1 MRGVFMTGRWFF
13 SKTVRQL
20 SEMCR
25 QMERVINEQ
34 RDLLTQEAIG
44 ALRTAKTEARE
55 AIRSGANKAELKRQ
69 MGKLEETARK
79 WFKPYANPG
88 VRENVK
94 EFLVAVVTILA
105 FTTFFLQLTKIPT
118 GSMQPTLFGITY
130 QDLKGEHS
138 VTLKNGTTLWGDIT
152 SEAGDAITLRQGK
165 EERQIPKNQI
175 AKTDSGEFELPPFW
189 KRFVLYWT
197 TGISYKV
204 LIAPFDGYVRDVGM
218 PQPVFP
224 FIKRQ
229 PVIFSS
235 PDGQRI
241 EKLWIWFPPDER
253 LFATGNPGHAAS
265 GATIFKKG
273 EPIVKARAVAG
284 DHLLVDRFTYNFR
297 RPQRGEI
304 FVFKT
309 KGIEDLQQDVLYIKR
324 LVALPNEKVQI
335 GNDRH
340 LRINGE
346 RLDAATPRFE
356 RVYEGD
362 FHTNSPYIGHVND
375 TVARQFGYSG
385 SIAPLMPDESVV
397 YQVPPKH
404 YLAMGDNTLNSLD
417 SRAWGSVPRENII
430 GKCWFVYWPFTERFG
445 WGYR

>member
-1 MRGVFMTGRWFF
+1 MTIRWFL

-25 QMERVINEQ
+25 QMERVIHEQ
-34 RDLLTQEAIG
+34 RDLLSTEAIG
-44 ALRTAKTEARE
+44 ALNAAKVEARE
-55 AIRSGANKAELKRQ
+55 AIRSGANKGELKRQ

-138 VTLKNGTTLWGDIT
+138 VTLKSGVTMRGQIVSD
-152 SEAGDAITLRQGK
+152 AGDTIKLRTGTD
-165 EERQIPKNQI
+165 EREIPKNQI
-175 AKTDSGEFELPPFW
+175 AKTESGEFEIPPFW
-189 KRFVLYWT
+189 KRFVIYWT
-197 TGISYKV
+197 TGVSYKYLV
-204 LIAPFDGYVRDVGM
+204 APFDGYVRDVGM
-218 PQPVFP
+218 PKAVFP

-235 PDGQRI
+235 PEGRQVT
-241 EKLWIWFPPDER
+241 LWIWFPPDEK
-253 LFATGNPGHAAS
+253 LFLRGNPGGAAE
-265 GATIFKKG
+265 GARIFRKG
-273 EPIVKARAVAG
+273 EEIVKAKAVAG

-297 RPQRGEI
+297 RPKRGEI

-309 KGIEDLQQDVLYIKR
+309 KGIHDIGQQDVLYIKR
-324 LVALPNEKVQI
+324 LVALPGETVQI

-340 LRINGE
+340 LIINGK
-346 RLDAATPRFE
+346 RLDASTPRFE
-356 RVYEGD
+356 RVYEFD
-362 FHTNSPYIGHVND
+362 FVTNSPYIGHVND
-375 TVARQFGYSG
+375 TALRKMGYETHQ
-385 SIAPLMPDESVV
+385 SIAPLMTDEREKYKVG
-397 YQVPPKH
+397 PKH
-404 YLAMGDNTLNSLD
+404 YLAMGDNTLNSAD
-417 SRAWGSVPRENII
+417 SRAWGDVPRENII

>member
-1 MRGVFMTGRWFF
+1 MTIRWFL

-25 QMERVINEQ
+25 QMERVIHEQ
-34 RDLLTQEAIG
+34 RDLLSTEAIG
-44 ALRTAKTEARE
+44 ALNAAKAEARE
-55 AIRSGANKAELKRQ
+55 AIRSGANKGELKRQ

-138 VTLKNGTTLWGDIT
+138 VTLKNGVTMRGQIVSD
-152 SEAGDAITLRQGK
+152 AGDTIKLRTGTDDR
-165 EERQIPKNQI
+165 EIPKNQI
-175 AKTDSGEFELPPFW
+175 AKTESGEFEIPPFW
-189 KRFVLYWT
+189 KRFVIYWT
-197 TGISYKV
+197 TGVSYKYLV
-204 LIAPFDGYVRDVGM
+204 APFDGYVRDVGM
-218 PQPVFP
+218 PKAVFP

-235 PDGQRI
+235 PEGRQVT
-241 EKLWIWFPPDER
+241 LWIWFPPDEK
-253 LFATGNPGHAAS
+253 LFLRGNPGGAAE
-265 GATIFKKG
+265 GARIFRKG
-273 EPIVKARAVAG
+273 EEIVKAKAVAG

-297 RPQRGEI
+297 RPKRGEI

-309 KGIEDLQQDVLYIKR
+309 KGIHDIGQQDVLYIKR
-324 LVALPNEKVQI
+324 LVALPGETVQI

-340 LRINGE
+340 LIINGK
-346 RLDAATPRFE
+346 RLDASTPRFE
-356 RVYEGD
+356 RVYEFD
-362 FHTNSPYIGHVND
+362 FVTNSPYIGHVND
-375 TVARQFGYSG
+375 TALRKMGYETHQ
-385 SIAPLMPDESVV
+385 SIAPLMTDEREKYKVG
-397 YQVPPKH
+397 PKH
-404 YLAMGDNTLNSLD
+404 YLAMGDNTLNSAD
-417 SRAWGSVPRENII
+417 SRAWGDVPRENII

>member
-1 MRGVFMTGRWFF
+1 MTIRWFF

-34 RDLLTQEAIG
+34 RDLLTPEAIA
-44 ALRTAKTEARE
+44 ALGTAKTEARE
-55 AIRSGANKAELKRQ
+55 AIRSGANKGELKRQ

-79 WFKPYANPG
+79 WFKPYASPG

-94 EFLVAVVTILA
+94 EFLVAVVTILS

-130 QDLKGEHS
+130 QDLSGEHS
-138 VTLKNGTTLWGDIT
+138 VTLKNGTTLWGQIT
-152 SEAGDAITLRQGK
+152 SEAGNTIKLKTGQEEREISK
-165 EERQIPKNQI
+165 EEI
-175 AKTDSGEFELPPFW
+175 AETKSGEFQVPPFW
-189 KRFVLYWT
+189 KRFALYWT
-197 TGISYKV
+197 KGISYKYLV
-204 LIAPFDGYVRDVGM
+204 APFDGFVRHVGM
-218 PQPVFP
+218 PKPVFP

-229 PVIFSS
+229 PVEFSS
-235 PDGQRI
+235 PNGDRVTT
-241 EKLWIWFPPDER
+241 LWIWFPPDER
-253 LFATGNPGHAAS
+253 LFNPGNPGFAATGKMIRK
-265 GATIFKKG
+265 GA
-273 EPIVKARAVAG
+273 PIVKAKSVAG

-297 RPQRGEI
+297 HPKRGEI

-309 KGIEDLQQDVLYIKR
+309 KGIQALQQDVLYIKR
-324 LVALPNEKVQI
+324 LVALPGEKVQI

-346 RLDAATPRFE
+346 RLDSSTPRFE
-356 RVYEGD
+356 HVYEAELPGK
-362 FHTNSPYIGHVND
+362 TNSPYLGHVND
-375 TVARQFGYSG
+375 FVARQMGYG
-385 SIAPLMPDESVV
+385 GPLAPLLSEERMVH
-397 YQVPPKH
+397 QVGPKH
-404 YLAMGDNTLNSLD
+404 YLAMGDNTMNSLD
-417 SRAWGSVPRENII
+417 SRAWGDVPRENII

>member
-1 MRGVFMTGRWFF
+1 MTIRWFF

-25 QMERVINEQ
+25 QMERVLNEQ
-34 RDLLTQEAIG
+34 RDLLTMEAIT
-44 ALRTAKTEARE
+44 ALRAARLEARE
-55 AIRSGANKAELKRQ
+55 AIRNGANTAELKRQ
-69 MGKLEETARK
+69 MGKLEEAARK

-88 VRENVK
+88 VRDNVK

-130 QDLKGEHS
+130 QDLKGEHA
-138 VTLKNGTTLWGDIT
+138 VTLKNGTTLWGQIVSD
-152 SEAGDAITLRQGK
+152 AGGTIKLRTGS
-165 EERQIPKNQI
+165 EEREIPKDQV
-175 AKTDSGEFELPPFW
+175 AETKSGEFQVPPFW
-189 KRFVLYWT
+189 KRIALYWT
-197 TGISYKV
+197 TGISYKYLV
-204 LIAPFDGYVRDVGM
+204 APFDGYVRDVGM
-218 PQPVFP
+218 PKPVFP

-229 PVIFSS
+229 PVVFSS
-235 PDGQRI
+235 PDGQRR
-241 EKLWIWFPPDER
+241 ETLWIWFPPDEK
-253 LFATGNPGHAAS
+253 LFNFGNPGYAAS
-265 GATIFKKG
+265 GGRIFKQG
-273 EPIVKARAVAG
+273 EAIVKAKSVAG

-297 RPQRGEI
+297 HPKRGEI

-309 KGIEDLQQDVLYIKR
+309 KGIEDLHQQDVLYIKR
-324 LVALPNEKVQI
+324 LVALPNEKVQV

-340 LRINGE
+340 LIINGE
-346 RLDAATPRFE
+346 RLDAGTPRFE
-356 RVYEGD
+356 RVYEAELPGHSD
-362 FHTNSPYIGHVND
+362 SPYLGHVNEYA
-375 TVARQFGYSG
+375 ARQLGYSG
-385 SIAPLMPDESVV
+385 PIAPLMPDEKTV
-397 YQVPPKH
+397 YQMGPKH

>member
-1 MRGVFMTGRWFF
+1 MTGRWFI

-34 RDLLTQEAIG
+34 RDLLSAEAIG
-44 ALRTAKTEARE
+44 ALQAAKAEAQE
-55 AIRSGANKAELKRQ
+55 AIRSGANKGELKRQ
-69 MGKLEETARK
+69 MGKVEEAARK
-79 WFKPYANPG
+79 WFKPYASPG

-94 EFLVAVVTILA
+94 EFLVAVVTILS

-130 QDLKGEHS
+130 QDMKGEHS
-138 VTLKNGTTLWGDIT
+138 VTLKSGVTLWGQIT
-152 SEAGDAITLRQGK
+152 SEAGNAITLRTGSD
-165 EERQIPKNQI
+165 ERQIPKDQV
-175 AKTDSGEFELPPFW
+175 AETKSGEFVVPPFW

-197 TGISYKV
+197 QGISYKHLV
-204 LIAPFDGYVRDVGM
+204 APFDGYVRDVGM
-218 PQPVFP
+218 PKPVFP

-229 PVIFSS
+229 PVVFSS
-235 PDGQRI
+235 PNGDRVTT
-241 EKLWIWFPPDER
+241 LWVWFPPDER
-253 LFATGNPGHAAS
+253 LFNPGNPGHGAS
-265 GATIFKKG
+265 GGKIFKAG
-273 EPIVKARAVAG
+273 EPIVKAKSVAG

-297 RPQRGEI
+297 RPERGEI

-309 KGIEDLQQDVLYIKR
+309 KGILDLQQDVLYIKR

-340 LRINGE
+340 LIINGE
-346 RLDAATPRFE
+346 RLNASTPRFE
-356 RVYEGD
+356 RVYEGELPNL
-362 FHTNSPYIGHVND
+362 TNSPFLGHVND
-375 TVARQFGYSG
+375 TVARQLGYSG
-385 SIAPLMPDESVV
+385 SIAPLMSDERMI
-397 YQVPPKH
+397 YQVPDKH

-430 GKCWFVYWPFTERFG
+430 GKCWFVYWPFTDRFG